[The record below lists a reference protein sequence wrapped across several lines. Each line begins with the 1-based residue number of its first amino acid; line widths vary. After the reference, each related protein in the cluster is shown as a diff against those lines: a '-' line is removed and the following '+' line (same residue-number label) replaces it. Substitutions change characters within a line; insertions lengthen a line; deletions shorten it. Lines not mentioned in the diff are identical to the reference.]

1 MGVYNSMKGW
11 KLIFAAVAVML
22 AVVATKSGHSYLI
35 PLFFMPLI
43 GGV

>member
-1 MGVYNSMKGW
+1 MYKFLERKRS
-11 KLIFAAVAVML
+11 LIFAAAALVCSVIAIKTGHGSL
-22 AVVATKSGHSYLI
+22 A